1 MKYIVKYTKVP
12 HKNEYNVFC
21 SDGAKYAFHH
31 EGPKER
37 CYLFFHDV
45 PNDFLFR
52 KFNIDRN
59 YLYYKIFKRYEDG
72 LGIWPY
78 CKTHKECITL
88 LKALIKETQI
98 RYYASTEI

>member
-1 MKYIVKYTKVP
+1 MEYIIKYTKVP
-12 HKNEYNVFC
+12 HTNKYNVFC
-21 SDGAKYAFHH
+21 SDGTKYTFYN
-31 EGPKER
+31 EGVKGR
-37 CYLFFHDV
+37 CYLLFSNV
-45 PNDFLFR
+45 PNNILFS
-52 KFNIDRN
+52 KFKVNIND
-59 YLYYKIFKRYEDG
+59 LYYKIFKRHDDY